1 MRTIK
6 SKRLI
11 KKVSTVCDYNTLPSK
26 SNFSD
31 TDNPTG
37 TDPTNITIITL
48 TTNTHLKA

>member
-1 MRTIK
+1 MKTLK

-11 KKVSTVCDYNTLPSK
+11 KRVSTVCDYNTLPLK
-26 SNFSD
+26 NNFAD

-48 TTNTHLKA
+48 TTNTHAKP